1 METEGIGYNNLAS
14 IENYIFS
21 YRGEEISYRRSI
33 RDFLVNDGRAMMRE
47 SGYWLR
53 VFGEV
58 NSERRKHYR
67 ESSLRFLIRVFPDRD
82 VWFRRDAAFLAATR
96 IPSVSITRSILRFT
110 TPTSLPPPV
119 SHQRLPFLHLSFSH
133 FPTVLLRLK
142 PFPYVVNLVTRR
154 VPFPPLHSR
163 GKDLSYISISNRNND
178 PIFPKR
184 DRDQRWNEAF

>member
-58 NSERRKHYR
+58 NS
-67 ESSLRFLIRVFPDRD
+67 
-82 VWFRRDAAFLAATR
+82 
-96 IPSVSITRSILRFT
+96 
-110 TPTSLPPPV
+110 
-119 SHQRLPFLHLSFSH
+119 
-133 FPTVLLRLK
+133 
-142 PFPYVVNLVTRR
+142 
-154 VPFPPLHSR
+154 
-163 GKDLSYISISNRNND
+163 
-178 PIFPKR
+178 
-184 DRDQRWNEAF
+184 